1 MPAKPARARDKSPV
15 ARAVSK
21 STAEEDVVEV
31 DPAEKGKAD
40 ATPAAEK
47 ALTAEKADATLAAEK
62 AKQEAAA
69 KKKKDDEE
77 FWSLEFINSEAA
89 VVVVSLLVVIFL
101 FDKWNWDM
109 MAAFYIATL
118 MAHILHYSLFT
129 RTHLKETAVM
139 LVALGVVAGYVVPD
153 KKLNSIES
161 MQKTADKLLHEFA
174 NKRTNEAMANE
185 CFDIQFKDPQNP
197 YSKEFEQ
204 KFGKPFEPANDEDWD
219 KMNTFLGC
227 EITKKCSV

>member
-1 MPAKPARARDKSPV
+1 MPAKIKMARDKSPV

-21 STAEEDVVEV
+21 STAKDVEDEEDVVEV
-31 DPAEKGKAD
+31 DPA
-40 ATPAAEK
+40 PAAEK
-47 ALTAEKADATLAAEK
+47 ALTAEKAEKGKADATLVAEK

-69 KKKKDDEE
+69 KKKDDEE
-77 FWSLEFINSEAA
+77 FWSLEFINSEAV
-89 VVVVSLLVVIFL
+89 VVVVSVLVAIFL
-101 FDKWNWDM
+101 YHKWNWDM
-109 MAAFYIATL
+109 MAAFCIATL
-118 MAHILHYSLFT
+118 MAHVLHYSLFT

-139 LVALGVVAGYVVPD
+139 LVALGVLAGYVVPD

-174 NKRTNEAMANE
+174 KKRTNEAMAKK

-197 YSKEFEQ
+197 YSTDFKTF
-204 KFGKPFEPANDEDWD
+204 KPANDEDWD

>member
-1 MPAKPARARDKSPV
+1 MPAKPASARDKSPV

-21 STAEEDVVEV
+21 MAAKPAEEDVVEV
-31 DPAEKGKAD
+31 DVN
-40 ATPAAEK
+40 PAAEK

-62 AKQEAAA
+62 AKQKAAA
-69 KKKKDDEE
+69 KKKNDDEE
-77 FWSLEFINSEAA
+77 FWSLEFINSEA
-89 VVVVSLLVVIFL
+89 VVVVVFAFVAIFL
-101 FDKWNWDM
+101 YHKWNWDM
-109 MAAFYIATL
+109 MAAFCIATL
-118 MAHILHYSLFT
+118 MAHVLHYSLFT

-139 LVALGVVAGYVVPD
+139 LVALGVLAGYVVPD

-174 NKRTNEAMANE
+174 KKRTNEAMAKK
-185 CFDIQFKDPQNP
+185 CFAIKFKDPLKDPQNP
-197 YSKEFEQ
+197 YSKEFEK